1 MLMWLNSKKRDTKKG
16 GLRNQAQPPSY
27 KQRKLYTVNGKSPAL

>member
-1 MLMWLNSKKRDTKKG
+1 MLMWLNSKKRGTKK

-27 KQRKLYTVNGKSPAL
+27 KQRKLYTVNGKFPAL